1 MTILLYIGIIAS
13 TCLIAMSI
21 FYSKKGE
28 YAIDV
33 VKAPYGDN
41 NMRIILREAFNFQYL
56 APFFLYKIRETL
68 KDCRYIGST
77 SLDIILGDNLLFQFN
92 LKVKSDDEIIE
103 QVKKW
108 LVMELRI
115 TAINEF

>member
-1 MTILLYIGIIAS
+1 MTLLLVLGIIAS

-28 YAIDV
+28 YAINV

-41 NMRIILREAFNFQYL
+41 NMRIILHKEFNFQYL
-56 APFFLYKIRETL
+56 VPFFLYKIRETL

-115 TAINEF
+115 TTINEI

>member
-1 MTILLYIGIIAS
+1 MTLLLVLGIIAS

-28 YAIDV
+28 YAINV

-41 NMRIILREAFNFQYL
+41 NMRIVLREEFNFQYL

-92 LKVKSDDEIIE
+92 LKAKSDDEIIE

-108 LVMELRI
+108 IVMELRI
-115 TAINEF
+115 TTINEI

>member
-1 MTILLYIGIIAS
+1 MTLLLVLGIIAS

-41 NMRIILREAFNFQYL
+41 NMRIVLRTAFNFQYL
-56 APFFLYKIRETL
+56 APFFLYKIRE
-68 KDCRYIGST
+68 S
-77 SLDIILGDNLLFQFN
+77 
-92 LKVKSDDEIIE
+92 VK
-103 QVKKW
+103 
-108 LVMELRI
+108 
-115 TAINEF
+115 